1 MKIKLFKPLYLI
13 FFLPILCVDF
23 LFAYQMPSNQG
34 IVKINQLMSN
44 EKLDEAI
51 EMYLSWIK
59 SGFKSKSIFYN
70 LGILYER
77 KGNVGLAMF
86 YLKKA
91 EKLAPVDLS
100 VKGRII
106 SVQEKIKDRFLL
118 HIEHKSSID
127 LIISP
132 WQFWTLQKSG
142 IFLLIGIWIYFIHFM
157 VYRFLTISKNKYFY
171 KQIQY
176 IQLLVMAFLLIQC
189 LRILNFSNR
198 NEAIIISPEVK
209 VYQGADKLSPIIQTV
224 HAGLPVLF
232 DDRIGD
238 WIKIKLNNGQI
249 GWIKNNQLS
258 AKI

>member
-1 MKIKLFKPLYLI
+1 M
-13 FFLPILCVDF
+13 
-23 LFAYQMPSNQG
+23 A
-34 IVKINQLMSN
+34 
-44 EKLDEAI
+44 
-51 EMYLSWIK
+51 
-59 SGFKSKSIFYN
+59 
-70 LGILYER
+70 
-77 KGNVGLAMF
+77 
-86 YLKKA
+86 
-91 EKLAPVDLS
+91 
-100 VKGRII
+100 
-106 SVQEKIKDRFLL
+106 
-118 HIEHKSSID
+118 
-127 LIISP
+127 
-132 WQFWTLQKSG
+132 
-142 IFLLIGIWIYFIHFM
+142 
-157 VYRFLTISKNKYFY
+157 YRFLTISKNKYFY

-176 IQLLVMAFLLIQC
+176 IQLLAMAFLLIQS